1 MDDKLKRGL
10 ALHCGSGI
18 VGSHA
23 STEVPMPR
31 MELLGDLFDEDLDDM
46 HLNGLVEG
54 KIYRKPSIFP

>member
-31 MELLGDLFDEDLDDM
+31 MEVLGDLFDEHLDDM
-46 HLNGLVEG
+46 HPNPS
-54 KIYRKPSIFP
+54 KRIYEFD